1 MKTVRA
7 IISGRVQGVGFRYYV
22 YRSARDL
29 GISGFVRNL
38 INGDVEVLA
47 SGEPEILNTFLE
59 ELRRGPRM
67 AHVRDMKIAT
77 VDEYGSSDT
86 FEIR

>member
-1 MKTVRA
+1 MKTVHA
-7 IISGRVQGVGFRYYV
+7 IISGRVQGVGFRYFV
-22 YRSARDL
+22 YRSATNL

-38 INGDVEVLA
+38 IEGDVEVLA
-47 SGEPEILNTFLE
+47 CGKPESITIFLE

-67 AHVRDMKIAT
+67 AHIREMKIT
-77 VDEYGSSDT
+77 NMDEYGSSDT